1 MPNPEIVLLVGF
13 PGSGKSTYLKENE
26 NRFKDYVIAS
36 SDKII
41 EDEAEKKNKSY
52 DELFEQMIGEA
63 DSQFKELL
71 QTSLSEGKNIVIDR
85 TNLTKKSRSKM
96 LSNVPLNYKKTV
108 IYFDVDNDIIDER
121 LEERSKK
128 EKKTIRFM
136 VLERMKI
143 QFEEPSYDEGVD
155 EILTI
160 KE

>member
-1 MPNPEIVLLVGF
+1 MSNPEIVLLVGL

-26 NRFKDYVIAS
+26 DRFKDYVIAS
-36 SDKII
+36 SDNII
-41 EDEAEKKNKSY
+41 QEEAEKKNKSY
-52 DELFEQMIGEA
+52 DELFEQMIGQA
-63 DSQFKELL
+63 DTQFKELV
-71 QTSLSEGKNIVIDR
+71 QTSLSENKNIVIDR
-85 TNLTKKSRSKM
+85 TNLTKKSRNKM
-96 LSNVPLNYKKTV
+96 LSNVPSNYKKTV
-108 IYFDVDNDIIDER
+108 IYFDIDDDIIDER

-143 QFEEPSYDEGVD
+143 QFEEPSYDEGFD